1 MGATAIFRT
10 NQKTPPLLT
19 VRIKIF
25 LKKNDGEKYENFHRR
40 FYLCSIRKTNLLFY
54 SSHWESLFIYH
65 SGTDFIQY
73 T

>member
-1 MGATAIFRT
+1 MAATPMFTT
-10 NQKTPPLLT
+10 NKKTSPLLT
-19 VRIKIF
+19 EIKKIY
-25 LKKNDGEKYENFHRR
+25 LNKHDGEKYENFHRR

>member
-10 NQKTPPLLT
+10 NQKTSPRLS
-19 VRIKIF
+19 VRLKIYVN
-25 LKKNDGEKYENFHRR
+25 KHDGEKYENFHRR

>member
-1 MGATAIFRT
+1 MRIF
-10 NQKTPPLLT
+10 T
-19 VRIKIF
+19 VVF
-25 LKKNDGEKYENFHRR
+25 
-40 FYLCSIRKTNLLFY
+40 FYFIRKTNLLFY

>member
-1 MGATAIFRT
+1 MRIFT
-10 NQKTPPLLT
+10 VVFIYVLL
-19 VRIKIF
+19 
-25 LKKNDGEKYENFHRR
+25 
-40 FYLCSIRKTNLLFY
+40 RKTNLLFY

>member
-1 MGATAIFRT
+1 MVAKSIFRT
-10 NQKTPPLLT
+10 NQKTSPLITGIL
-19 VRIKIF
+19 KIY
-25 LKKNDGEKYENFHRR
+25 LNKNDGEKYENFHRR

>member
-1 MGATAIFRT
+1 MGATAILIT
-10 NQKTPPLLT
+10 HQKTAPLLT
-19 VRIKIF
+19 VLIK
-25 LKKNDGEKYENFHRR
+25 LYEKNHDGEKYENFHRR

>member
-1 MGATAIFRT
+1 MGATAIFT
-10 NQKTPPLLT
+10 PNQKTSPFLP
-19 VRIKIF
+19 VRLKIF
-25 LKKNDGEKYENFHRR
+25 LNKNDGEKYENFHRR

>member
-10 NQKTPPLLT
+10 NQKTSPLLT
-19 VRIKIF
+19 VRLKIYVN
-25 LKKNDGEKYENFHRR
+25 KNDGEKYENFHRR

>member
-10 NQKTPPLLT
+10 NQKTSPLIS
-19 VRIKIF
+19 VIKKIF
-25 LKKNDGEKYENFHRR
+25 EKKHDGEKYENFHRR